1 MPASEDELYLTCSA
15 CGSIH
20 TISDA
25 GDLELVEDRR
35 EGRKGIGGIRTHT
48 AGKAGNDWQNE
59 LYRQS
64 EPQQYQPPLQMREP
78 GRAGAPVKPNTVD
91 SHTVCPELME
101 AHQKDLKERNIH

>member
-1 MPASEDELYLTCSA
+1 MEDETIYLTCQS

-25 GDLELVEDRR
+25 GDLELVEDKRT
-35 EGRKGIGGIRTHT
+35 GNKGIGGIRTHT
-48 AGKAGNDWQNE
+48 AGKAGDNWQNE

-64 EPQQYQPPLQMREP
+64 EPQQYQIPIQMREP
-78 GRAGAPVKPNTVD
+78 GRAGKPAEPN
-91 SHTVCPELME
+91 PELME